1 MYYSTVFLTS
11 IISVYLLFFKTVD
24 ENVCKNIEE
33 IIEIIFWNIKMIK
46 FSVEVDTVLG
56 LGLSGARSASGKLT
70 LIYYKK
76 KTGTLR
82 SLKIYFLK
90 SYALKY
96 AFFNAL

>member
-1 MYYSTVFLTS
+1 
-11 IISVYLLFFKTVD
+11 
-24 ENVCKNIEE
+24 
-33 IIEIIFWNIKMIK
+33 MIK

-76 KTGTLR
+76 KNWYSTF
-82 SLKIYFLK
+82 LKNILLK